1 MLKQQPGQ
9 AVMEDENANINNER
23 RPRALVVDDDP
34 AIRRLVCAVAKQ
46 AGFTAEEAE
55 DGRLGLEIFE
65 KLRPDLVLL
74 DVMMPRM
81 DGFDTCAAL
90 RELPCGAHVPIIF
103 MTGLE
108 DIPSV
113 ERAYELGATDFV
125 TKPLN
130 YPVLTHRLRY
140 ILRGKALAD
149 ELRASEQRLSRAQR
163 VAKVGLWEWDA
174 QSNMVRTFDA
184 TGELFKPGWNTL
196 CLADYLARVSAGD
209 REAVQSIFTDS
220 SLDTSGLEYSLML
233 SDGSE
238 RIVHQQTEP
247 GIREEDSVRQIFG
260 TVHDITDR
268 MYADQQI
275 RVLTNYDP
283 VTGLPNRRFLTM
295 HLDRILENA
304 ERYRRTVAI
313 VSLALDNF
321 KRIEDT
327 FGHEARDH
335 LLRKLADRLRDCVRG
350 GDCISRGA
358 AKNLDGIARV
368 GGHRF
373 VIVLSEIRKAE
384 DAAAVVERTKS
395 ALARPFTVQH
405 NEINLTASS
414 GISVFPADGNSSD
427 ALLKYADLALTAAQ
441 DTGRN
446 RYKFYTRTI
455 DSKLRRRHCVE
466 ARLRRALQRNEPSVR
481 YQPKLRI
488 ATDEI
493 VGVEARLSWS
503 DPELGAIETS
513 ELLSVAAEAGL
524 IVELNE
530 WMLRAVCLQNRAWH
544 ASGMGSLAVSLNIS
558 PTYLNAKHFAN
569 HVAEIL
575 HDTNLPASL
584 LELALSESDLTE
596 NHTHAMRNITELRD
610 MGVEISLDDFGT
622 GSSSLDHLR
631 RLPVTG
637 VKIHASF
644 VHGIKKTSRDTMIVR
659 AILALAKGMELKT
672 TAQGV
677 EKPRQLIYLR
687 SKGCDEA
694 QGSLISPPVAA
705 DKFANWLSARAQ
717 VGPSEHGGLPHSTN
731 LEDNQRGRVT
741 SSPASPRR

>member
-1 MLKQQPGQ
+1 M
-9 AVMEDENANINNER
+9 ADEKANMNDER
-23 RPRALVVDDDP
+23 IPLALVVDDDL
-34 AIRRLVCAVAKQ
+34 AIRRLVCAAAKQ
-46 AGFTAEEAE
+46 AGFATEEAE
-55 DGRLGLEIFE
+55 DGRLALEVFE
-65 KLRPDLVLL
+65 KSRPDVVLL

-90 RELPCGAHVPIIF
+90 RELPCGTQVPIIF

-113 ERAYELGATDFV
+113 DRAYQLGATDFV

-130 YPVLTHRLRY
+130 YPVLKHRLRY
-140 ILRGKALAD
+140 ILRSKKLAD
-149 ELRASEQRLSRAQR
+149 ELRASEQRLRRAQR

-184 TGELFKPGWNTL
+184 TGELFQSGWKAM
-196 CLADYLARVSAGD
+196 CLADFLSRVSPTD
-209 REAVQSIFTDS
+209 QEAVQSIFTDS
-220 SLDTSGLEYSLML
+220 SLDTSSLEYSLML

-238 RIVHQQTEP
+238 RILHQQTESR
-247 GIREEDSVRQIFG
+247 IREEDSVRQIFG

-295 HLDRILENA
+295 YLDRILENG
-304 ERYRRTVAI
+304 ERYRRTVAV

-327 FGHEARDH
+327 FGHEARDD
-335 LLRKLADRLRDCVRG
+335 LLRKIADRLRDCVRG

-373 VIVLSEIRKAE
+373 VIVLSELRKAE
-384 DAAAVVERTKS
+384 DAAAVVERIKS
-395 ALARPFTVQH
+395 ALARPFNVQH

-427 ALLKYADLALTAAQ
+427 ALLKYAHLALTAAQ
-441 DTGRN
+441 EAGRN
-446 RYKFYTRTI
+446 HYRFYTRTI

-466 ARLRRALQRNEPSVR
+466 ARLRRALRRNELSVK
-481 YQPKLRI
+481 YQPRLSI
-488 ATDEI
+488 TTDEI
-493 VGVEARLSWS
+493 VGVEVRLSWS
-503 DPELGAIETS
+503 DPKLGVIETS
-513 ELLSVAAEAGL
+513 ELISVAAEAGL
-524 IVELNE
+524 IIELNE
-530 WMLRAVCLQNRAWH
+530 WMLRAACLQNRAWH
-544 ASGMGSLAVSLNIS
+544 ASGIESLVVSLNIS
-558 PTYLNAKHFAN
+558 PTYLNVKHFAR
-569 HVAEIL
+569 HVAEVL
-575 HDTNLPASL
+575 HDTDLPVSL
-584 LELALSESDLTE
+584 LELELSESDLADK
-596 NHTHAMRNITELRD
+596 HAHAMRNINELRD
-610 MGVEISLDDFGT
+610 MGLGISLGDFGT
-622 GSSSLDHLR
+622 GPSSLDHLR
-631 RLPVTG
+631 RLPLTG

-644 VHGIKKTSRDTMIVR
+644 VRGIKKTSRDTMIVR

-672 TAQGV
+672 IAQGV
-677 EKPRQLIYLR
+677 DKPRQLIYLR

-694 QGSLISPPVAA
+694 QGSLISPPLAA
-705 DKFANWLSARAQ
+705 DAFIKLLNVRAEAALTGQ
-717 VGPSEHGGLPHSTN
+717 GELPTGPSTKVINKAG
-731 LEDNQRGRVT
+731 
-741 SSPASPRR
+741 